1 VGDNW
6 VLKINNLKKLY
17 KLVSRYYEEVLD
29 MSFTNLP
36 EVNLNAIAKDSD
48 PRGIIQLCKYI
59 LTIAVMCSDNLKY
72 IQNIQL
78 LSEGSQNHIKKFIEE
93 VTLTTFLYSCKHRN
107 LISYTTD
114 SIICS
119 SAKRTSRNI

>member
-1 VGDNW
+1 
-6 VLKINNLKKLY
+6 
-17 KLVSRYYEEVLD
+17 

-93 VTLTTFLYSCKHRN
+93 VGRPLFIHVNKETQF
-107 LISYTTD
+107 SYTTD

-119 SAKRTSRNI
+119 STKRTSRNI